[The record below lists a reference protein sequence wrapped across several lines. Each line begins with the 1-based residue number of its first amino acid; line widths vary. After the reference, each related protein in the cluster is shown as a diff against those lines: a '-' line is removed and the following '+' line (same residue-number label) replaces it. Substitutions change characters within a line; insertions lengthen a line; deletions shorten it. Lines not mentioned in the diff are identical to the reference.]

1 MELAARRR
9 LYASGLPPL
18 GQFVGRARQPDRLLI
33 PVQSSTFP
41 PSSGVHVGDET
52 EKDLADLAAVIALAD
67 FVVVPDNTA
76 AHLAGAMGKP
86 VCVMLPFVADWRW
99 HVDRDDCPW
108 YPSARL
114 FRQPKFGDWAS
125 VMSRVVA
132 HLEAG
137 NDIQQRAAAPA
148 SCVTGASDMGPLLAA
163 GVNSELLATPPVR

>member
-1 MELAARRR
+1 
-9 LYASGLPPL
+9 
-18 GQFVGRARQPDRLLI
+18 
-33 PVQSSTFP
+33 
-41 PSSGVHVGDET
+41 
-52 EKDLADLAAVIALAD
+52 LADLAAVIALAD

-114 FRQPKFGDWAS
+114 FRQPKFGDWAT

-132 HLEAG
+132 HLEAS

-148 SCVTGASDMGPLLAA
+148 SCVTGASDMGRRAGGAHPCSPHQRYAA
-163 GVNSELLATPPVR
+163 NSAPPPVCTAD